1 MSTSYSRSYSSTIS
15 ANPISYEMTSGCI
28 RVSLPN
34 NLTCAILLIA
44 SGITNAAPRL
54 ETIETLHLKN
64 NGARQITSANSQWLP
79 MRNLAIV
86 ELPYDSGKST
96 NAEAIAELRL
106 LTGFTW
112 DQVARLFSV
121 SRRSV
126 HLWAS
131 GEMMSSDNEEHLHRM
146 LGVIGKANR
155 GHAAGNRAALLSSA
169 PDSNLCVFDMLI
181 AGDYEGAS
189 RALGVS
195 MDSSAATGR
204 QFAPSSTE
212 LSERAPPS
220 PDVLLVARQD
230 DRPLNPRRARA
241 VNYRRSARDV

>member
-1 MSTSYSRSYSSTIS
+1 MSASNSGPCAAPITGD
-15 ANPISYEMTSGCI
+15 PISYGMTSGCI

-79 MRNLAIV
+79 IRNLTVA
-86 ELPYDSGKST
+86 ELPYDSDRST

-131 GEMMSSDNEEHLHRM
+131 GETMSSDNEEHLHRM
-146 LGVIGKANR
+146 LGVIGQANR
-155 GHAAGNRAALLSSA
+155 GHAAGNRAALLSSD
-169 PDSNLCVFDMLI
+169 PSSNLCVFDMLI

-189 RALGVS
+189 RALGIS
-195 MDSSAATGR
+195 METSAATGR
-204 QFAPSSTE
+204 HFAPSSTA
-212 LSERAPPS
+212 LGERAPPS
-220 PDVLLVARQD
+220 PDVLMIARQD
-230 DRPLNPRRARA
+230 DRPLSPRRARA
-241 VNYRRSARDV
+241 VLYRRSARDV

>member
-1 MSTSYSRSYSSTIS
+1 MSVSYPRPYALPIMG
-15 ANPISYEMTSGCI
+15 NPISHDMTSGCI

-54 ETIETLHLKN
+54 ETIETLHLKD
-64 NGARQITSANSQWLP
+64 NGARQITSAHSQWLQ
-79 MRNLAIV
+79 MQNLAAADP
-86 ELPYDSGKST
+86 LSASDGST
-96 NAEAIAELRL
+96 NSEAIAELRL

-131 GEMMSSDNEEHLHRM
+131 GEPMSRDNEEHLHRM
-146 LGVIGKANR
+146 LGVIAKANR
-155 GHAAGNRAALLSSA
+155 GHAAANRAALLSSD
-169 PDSNLCVFDMLI
+169 PRSNLCVFDMLA
-181 AGDYEGAS
+181 AGDYEGAL

-195 MDSSAATGR
+195 METLAATGR
-204 QFAPSSTE
+204 QFAPSSTA
-212 LSERAPPS
+212 LSERAPLS
-220 PDVLLVARQD
+220 PDLLMVARRD
-230 DRPLNPRRARA
+230 DRPLSPRRARA